1 MMKVYGSMLCPDC
14 VECCAAYDKAEIE
27 YEFINITGGMP
38 ALKEFLHLRDNSA
51 LFDPVRERQAVG
63 IPYIVTDDGAET
75 LDWESLLPK
84 AE

>member
-14 VECCAAYDKAEIE
+14 VECCAAYDKAGLA
-27 YEFINITGGMP
+27 YEFVNSTGGMP

-63 IPYIVTDDGAET
+63 IPYIVTDDGKET

-84 AE
+84 TE